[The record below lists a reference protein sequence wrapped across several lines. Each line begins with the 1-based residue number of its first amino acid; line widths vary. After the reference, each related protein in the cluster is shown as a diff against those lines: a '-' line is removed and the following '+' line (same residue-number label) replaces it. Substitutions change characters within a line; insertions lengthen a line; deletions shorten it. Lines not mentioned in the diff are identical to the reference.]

1 MNLFRTIPVFVPE
14 LACPNRCTYCN
25 QHLISGQLQ
34 MPAREEIVEKIETYL
49 ATFPA
54 NAHVEVGFFGGNFT
68 GIETEIQE
76 SLLQIVQ
83 PYIQQGKIHAIRL
96 STRPDYIDEKRL
108 TFLKNYGVKTIELG
122 VQSTDNEVL
131 SLTNRGYD
139 VQCVEKA
146 SNLIRA
152 FGFELGL
159 QMMIGLPGDTK
170 EKSIQTAQKI
180 IELGASQTRIYP
192 TLVIEGTELAAL
204 FLKGEYKPLSLEE
217 AIDTSKEILLLFEKH
232 NVTILRVGLHPTEGF
247 ISGRDFLAG
256 PFHVSFK
263 ELVLTKI
270 WFDLLKDIPA
280 DKSKDL
286 VIEVPLKEINYA
298 IGYQRKNKNFLE
310 ERFKSVKFRHTDK
323 TDTSRLFKISL

>member
-83 PYIQQGKIHAIRL
+83 PYIRQGKIHAIRL
-96 STRPDYIDEKRL
+96 STRPDYIDEERL
-108 TFLKNYGVKTIELG
+108 MLLKNYGVKTIELG

-139 VQCVEKA
+139 TQCVEKA

-152 FGFELGL
+152 FGFDLGL

-170 EKSIQTAQKI
+170 EKSIQTAKKI

-192 TLVIEGTELAAL
+192 TLVIEGTELAAQ

-217 AIDTSKEILLLFEKH
+217 AIDRTKEILLLFEKH

-247 ISGRDFLAG
+247 ISGKDFLAG

-263 ELVLTKI
+263 ELVLTEI
-270 WFDLLKDIPA
+270 WHDLLKDIPA
-280 DKSKDL
+280 DKSKEII
-286 VIEVPLKEINYA
+286 IEVPEKELNYA
-298 IGYQRKNKNFLE
+298 VGYQGKNKKFLE
-310 ERFKSVKFRHTDK
+310 ERFKKIKFIGSQELLVRDY
-323 TDTSRLFKISL
+323 DFW